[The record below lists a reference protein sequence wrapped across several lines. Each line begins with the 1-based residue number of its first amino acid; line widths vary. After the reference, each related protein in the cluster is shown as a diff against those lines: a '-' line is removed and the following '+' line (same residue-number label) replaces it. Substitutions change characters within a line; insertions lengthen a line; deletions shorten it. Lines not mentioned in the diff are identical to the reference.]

1 MPERFKHNIYIRSIS
16 SRDLRDSRAMVHIE
30 QNGILYCR
38 AGSLTLTLDEKDW
51 TLQAGD
57 CYIYPAFSYTY
68 LKNFSDDFEGYGA
81 MADFDFVLAAVSTI
95 DTKNYVNIRFQPIVR
110 FTDLQRCRVVSL
122 LENIISRIATDTP
135 LKSLVVTSLAQAA
148 CCEILDAYISNC
160 ACGGKRQSRSDVIF
174 QNFMQALYKHSRAH
188 RDVAYYAGLQCV
200 TPRYF
205 TSLVNKKSGRTPLQW
220 IAMFVISEAKHL
232 LSHTDMSIKE
242 IADKLNFSNQSFF
255 GRYFKH
261 YAGVSPSAYRAE
273 DTINGIA
280 AE

>member
-1 MPERFKHNIYIRSIS
+1 
-16 SRDLRDSRAMVHIE
+16 MVHIE
-30 QNGILYCR
+30 QNGILYCS
-38 AGSLTLTLDEKDW
+38 AGSITLTLDEKDH

-68 LKNFSDDFEGYGA
+68 LKSFTDDFEGYGA
-81 MADFDFVLAAVSTI
+81 MADFDLVRAAITTI
-95 DTKNYVNIRFQPIVR
+95 DARNYVSIRIQPIVR
-110 FTDLQRCRVVSL
+110 FTEEQRGRIVGM
-122 LENIISRIATDTP
+122 LENIISRLATETP
-135 LKSLVVTSLAQAA
+135 LKSLVVTSLAQAV
-148 CCEILDAYISNC
+148 CCEILDAYISNS
-160 ACGGKRQSRSDVIF
+160 AGGSQRQSRSDVIF
-174 QNFMQALYKHSRAH
+174 ERFMQELHKHSREH
-188 RDVAYYAGLQCV
+188 RDVAYYAGQQCV

-205 TSLVNKKSGRTPLQW
+205 TSLINKKTGRTPLQW
-220 IAMFVISEAKHL
+220 IAMFVVSEAKHL